1 MIFITFEKLKNTN
14 RMEETLNII
23 LLKPRFKVPLKQD
36 KDFVLNTFKNKL
48 KEQDYQYCSKMG
60 NDHIFI
66 DIPIDQQK
74 IWSPQLELVVE
85 NAEEG
90 SVLKGLFAPKPS
102 MWTFFMFLHF
112 ITAIAFM
119 IFFALA
125 YANFITGKETNL
137 WYFLMG
143 LSVLMW
149 FFLYFLGQMGKL
161 KAKKQ
166 IEELKAFLIN
176 SLDTLEL
183 KQ

>member
-1 MIFITFEKLKNTN
+1 
-14 RMEETLNII
+14 MEETLNKI

-36 KDFVLNTFKNKL
+36 KEVVLETFKNQL
-48 KEQDYQYCSKMG
+48 KEKECKYCSKMG

-66 DIPIDQQK
+66 DIPTDQQK

-90 SVLKGLFAPKPS
+90 SVLKGLFAPKPA

-112 ITAIAFM
+112 ITAIGFM
-119 IFFALA
+119 IFLALA
-125 YANFITGKETNL
+125 YANYIAGKETNL
-137 WYFLMG
+137 WYFMMG
-143 LSVLMW
+143 LSVFIW
-149 FFLYFLGQMGKL
+149 FFLYFMGQMGKI

-176 SLDTLEL
+176 SLESLDL
-183 KQ
+183 KLKSQN